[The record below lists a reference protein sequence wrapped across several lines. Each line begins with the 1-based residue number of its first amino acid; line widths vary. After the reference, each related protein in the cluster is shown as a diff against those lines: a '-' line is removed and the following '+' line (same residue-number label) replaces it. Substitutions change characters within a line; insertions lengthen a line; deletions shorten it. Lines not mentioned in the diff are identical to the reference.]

1 MICFGD
7 ESTNHGASASP
18 MKSKKRKNDEMTARA
33 LIKTTDICAPFLTRP
48 YHHSNMKDF
57 QYITGSHPQY
67 IESLY
72 TDFIKDPNSVDPEMK
87 HFFEGFD
94 FAVSSGASNG
104 APSTSTN
111 GTAVGPSIDWMKE
124 IMAYRMIVG
133 YRNKGHLLAKTN
145 PIRKRKDRG
154 ANIEL
159 AFYGFGEADLDKE
172 FHAGQ
177 LIGLGKTT
185 LRNIQQHME
194 KCYASHVGVEFKYI
208 SDQKKVDF
216 ITNAFEKEFQQPLP
230 LNKRKRI
237 LEKLNQGV
245 MFEKFL
251 HTKYIGQK
259 RFSLEGGE
267 TTIAALDAIINTAA
281 NHDVHEVVI
290 GMAHRGRLN
299 VLANIMGKTYEQI
312 FSEFEGTAKMDQTM
326 GSGDVKY
333 HMGYGSEVET
343 LDNKTVH
350 LKLMPNPSH
359 LEAVDPVV
367 VGFSRAKADIMYKS
381 DFDKILPIL
390 IHGDASVA
398 GQGIVYEVLQMSEL
412 DGYYTGGTIHF
423 VINNQIGFTTDFD
436 DARSSDYCTS
446 LAAMVQAPVLHVNGD
461 DAEAVVKCVEI
472 ATRYRQQ
479 FNSDVFIDMVCYR
492 KHGHN
497 EGDDPKFTQPH
508 LYALIDKHPNPR
520 EVYTNYLLQNG
531 ESDAKELAKEMEKKF
546 WSDLQERLD
555 EVKQNP
561 LPYHYQAP
569 ELAWKSL
576 RHATAAD
583 FLQSPITAISQS
595 AFDQIFTSIMQWPAD
610 FKPLKKVE
618 KIIQDKIKLYNDEQ
632 KIDWATGEL
641 MAYASLLLEGNDV
654 RMSGQDVKRGTFSH
668 RHAVLRD
675 EVTDQFYNR
684 LEHMDGAKGHFRIY
698 NSLLSEYGVLGFE
711 YGYAMANPNAL
722 VLWEA
727 QFGDFCNGAQT
738 MIDQFIAAGEQKW
751 NRMNGVTMLLPHGYE
766 GQGPEHSSARMERF
780 LQMCAELNM
789 VITNITTAANF
800 FHALRRQLAWSFRK
814 PLINFAPKANLRH
827 PGSYSVKEEF
837 LNGGFKE
844 VIDDPT
850 NPDAAQVKKVFF
862 CSGKMYFDLAERKAK
877 ENRNDVALIRLE
889 QIYPLPT
896 QQLIALY
903 NKYNKATWFWVQEE
917 PLNMGAASFL
927 QMNLKEINYGV
938 ISRQASASTATG
950 YNKVHQQ
957 EQAEIVDTAFGI

>member
-1 MICFGD
+1 
-7 ESTNHGASASP
+7 
-18 MKSKKRKNDEMTARA
+18 
-33 LIKTTDICAPFLTRP
+33 
-48 YHHSNMKDF
+48 MKDF
-57 QYITGSHPQY
+57 QYITSQHPQY
-67 IESLY
+67 IEDLY
-72 TDFIKDPNSVDPEMK
+72 HNFVADPNSIDPEFRK
-87 HFFEGFD
+87 FFEGFD
-94 FAVSSGASNG
+94 FAVANSKD
-104 APSTSTN
+104 TN
-111 GTAVGPSIDWMKE
+111 GKTAVSAKAADGVKTADGVVESIDWFRE
-124 IMAYRMIVG
+124 VSAYRMILG
-133 YRNKGHLLAKTN
+133 YRNKGHLIAKTN
-145 PIRKRKDRG
+145 PIRTRKDRG
-154 ANIEL
+154 ANL
-159 AFYGFGEADLDKE
+159 DLGFFGFSEADLDKE
-172 FHAGQ
+172 FYAGS
-177 LIGLGKTT
+177 LIGLGKTS
-185 LRNIQQHME
+185 LKNIIAHLE
-194 KCYASHVGVEFKYI
+194 TCYANHVGIEFKYI
-208 SDQKKVDF
+208 SNQTKVDF
-216 ITNAFEKEFQQPLP
+216 LTTEMEKNFSKPLP
-230 LNKRKRI
+230 LEKRKRI

-281 NHDVHEVVI
+281 GHEVHEVVI

-312 FSEFEGTAKMDQTM
+312 FSEFEGTAKLDQTM

-333 HMGYGSEVET
+333 HMGFGSEVIA
-343 LDNKTVH
+343 DDGRTVY

-367 VGFSRAKADIMYKS
+367 VGFARAKADVLYES

-398 GQGIVYEVLQMSEL
+398 GQGIVYEVLQMSDL
-412 DGYYTGGTIHF
+412 KGYYTGGTIHF

-446 LAAMVQAPVLHVNGD
+446 LAAAIQAPVFHVNGD
-461 DAEAVVKCVEI
+461 DPEAVIKCVEI

-520 EVYTNYLLQNG
+520 EVYVKYLLENG
-531 ESDAKELAKEMEKKF
+531 EPDAQELAREMEKKF

-561 LPYHYQAP
+561 LPYHYQQP
-569 ELAWKSL
+569 ELVWRSMRK
-576 RHATAAD
+576 ATMED
-583 FLQSPITAISQS
+583 FDSSPVTAVNDT
-595 AFDQIFTSIMQWPAD
+595 AFTNVFDSIMRWPEG

-618 KIIQDKIKLYNDEQ
+618 KIIQDKIKLFQTEN

-641 MAYASLLLEGNDV
+641 MAYGTLILDGKDV
-654 RMSGQDVKRGTFSH
+654 RMSGQDVRRGTFSH

-675 EVTDQFYNR
+675 ENTDKSYSR
-684 LEHMDGAKGHFRIY
+684 LSNIPGAAGHFRIY

-711 YGYAMANPNAL
+711 YGYSLANPNAL

-727 QFGDFCNGAQT
+727 QFGDFSNGAQT
-738 MIDQFIAAGEQKW
+738 MIDQFISAGEQKW

-766 GQGPEHSSARMERF
+766 GQGPEHSSARLERY

-789 VITNITTAANF
+789 VVTNITTAANF
-800 FHALRRQLAWSFRK
+800 FHALRRQLAWPFRK

-844 VIDDPT
+844 VIDDSFADT
-850 NPDAAQVKKVFF
+850 ASVTKVLF
-862 CSGKMYFDLAERKAK
+862 CSGKIYFDLAERQQK
-877 ENRNDVALIRLE
+877 ENKKDVAVIRLE
-889 QIYPLPT
+889 QLYPLPAK
-896 QQLIALY
+896 QLEALY

-927 QMNLKEINYGV
+927 QMNLKNINYGV
-938 ISRQASASTATG
+938 ISRQPSASTATG
-950 YNKVHQQ
+950 YNKVHVQ
-957 EQAEIVDTAFGI
+957 EQAEIVETAFSI